1 MPCDSAFWY
10 LPSCHTTHSKLQV
23 SKNLPDNFSA
33 TNLGSTSGDK
43 GQRTT
48 PDLLQGH
55 SLHNSAAKLLEQ
67 NLRQSGLDNLGLQAQ
82 LNGSLGGLDL
92 SAQAHLQTQGLENL
106 LTNLAATPQLGLGNV
121 QTEKNQANQIS
132 ASAFNLLGQ
141 TSPFTSQFNPNAH
154 QRNSSVSFDHVDFQ

>member
-1 MPCDSAFWY
+1 M
-10 LPSCHTTHSKLQV
+10 
-23 SKNLPDNFSA
+23 
-33 TNLGSTSGDK
+33 
-43 GQRTT
+43 
-48 PDLLQGH
+48 LQGH

-121 QTEKNQANQIS
+121 QTEKIKLIKFQHPLS
-132 ASAFNLLGQ
+132 
-141 TSPFTSQFNPNAH
+141 TS
-154 QRNSSVSFDHVDFQ
+154 